1 MLMVDY
7 VEYLLR
13 AKRLLHDI
21 EILMNDKRTEEA
33 FMALYNLH
41 VEIKLMANAIRT
53 AEGGVYH
60 E

>member
-1 MLMVDY
+1 MVVDY
-7 VEYLLR
+7 TEYLLR
-13 AKRLLHDI
+13 AKRMMHDV
-21 EILMNDKRTEEA
+21 EILMNERRTEEA

-60 E
+60 ER

>member
-1 MLMVDY
+1 MVDY
-7 VEYLLR
+7 TQYLLR
-13 AKRLLHDI
+13 AKRLIHDI
-21 EILMNDKRTEEA
+21 EILMNERRTEEA

>member
-1 MLMVDY
+1 MVDY
-7 VEYLLR
+7 TEYLLR
-13 AKRLLHDI
+13 AKRLMHDI
-21 EILMNDKRTEEA
+21 EILMNNRRTEEA

-41 VEIKLMANAIRT
+41 VEIKLMANAIRA

>member
-1 MLMVDY
+1 MVDY
-7 VEYLLR
+7 TQYLLR
-13 AKRLLHDI
+13 AKRLIHDI
-21 EILMNDKRTEEA
+21 EILMNERRTEEA

-53 AEGGVYH
+53 AEGGPYH

>member
-1 MLMVDY
+1 MVDY
-7 VEYLLR
+7 SEYLLR
-13 AKRLLHDI
+13 AKHLIKDI
-21 EILMNDKRTEEA
+21 EILMNARRTEEA

-60 E
+60 ERK

>member
-7 VEYLLR
+7 SEYLLR
-13 AKRLLHDI
+13 SKRLLHDV
-21 EILMNDKRTEEA
+21 EILMNERRTEEA
-33 FMALYNLH
+33 FMALYNLY

-53 AEGGVYH
+53 TEGGVYH

>member
-1 MLMVDY
+1 MVDY
-7 VEYLLR
+7 SEYLLR
-13 AKRLLHDI
+13 AKRLMHDV
-21 EILMNDKRTEEA
+21 EILMNDRRTEEA

>member
-1 MLMVDY
+1 MVDY

>member
-1 MLMVDY
+1 MVDY
-7 VEYLLR
+7 IEYLLR
-13 AKRLLHDI
+13 AKRLMHDI
-21 EILMNDKRTEEA
+21 EILMNYRRTEEA

>member
-1 MLMVDY
+1 MVDY
-7 VEYLLR
+7 IEYLLR
-13 AKRLLHDI
+13 AKRLMHDI
-21 EILMNDKRTEEA
+21 EILMNDRRTEEA

>member
-1 MLMVDY
+1 MVDY
-7 VEYLLR
+7 TEYLLR
-13 AKRLLHDI
+13 AKRLIHDV
-21 EILMNDKRTEEA
+21 EILMNDRRTEEA

>member
-1 MLMVDY
+1 MVDY
-7 VEYLLR
+7 SEYLLR
-13 AKRLLHDI
+13 SKRLLHDV
-21 EILMNDKRTEEA
+21 EILMNERRTEEA

-53 AEGGVYH
+53 AEGGPYH

>member
-1 MLMVDY
+1 MVDY

-13 AKRLLHDI
+13 AKRLIHDI
-21 EILMNDKRTEEA
+21 EVLMNERRTEEA

-53 AEGGVYH
+53 AEGGPYH

>member
-1 MLMVDY
+1 MVDY
-7 VEYLLR
+7 SEYLLR
-13 AKRLLHDI
+13 AKRLMHDV
-21 EILMNDKRTEEA
+21 EILMNERRTEEA
-33 FMALYNLH
+33 FMALYNLY

>member
-1 MLMVDY
+1 MTVDY
-7 VEYLLR
+7 SEYLLR
-13 AKRLLHDI
+13 AKRLMRDV
-21 EILMNDKRTEEA
+21 EVLMNERRVDEA

>member
-1 MLMVDY
+1 MVDY
-7 VEYLLR
+7 TEYLLR
-13 AKRLLHDI
+13 VKRLMHDV
-21 EILMNDKRTEEA
+21 EILMNDRRTEEA